1 MSELSTILLFN
12 ALLTLQAED
21 TGGGGC
27 KTAAVGPFD
36 LPAFRLPGFQSIQ
49 ASCSNEIN

>member
-21 TGGGGC
+21 TGKNVKEQQLSLFITC
-27 KTAAVGPFD
+27 I
-36 LPAFRLPGFQSIQ
+36 LPSWFSKQTSALFK
-49 ASCSNEIN
+49 

>member
-21 TGGGGC
+21 TVKNVKSSSWSFFITC
-27 KTAAVGPFD
+27 I
-36 LPAFRLPGFQSIQ
+36 LPSWFENKQVPH
-49 ASCSNEIN
+49 SNEVD

>member
-21 TGGGGC
+21 TGLGDV
-27 KTAAVGPFD
+27 KQQQLGPLIYLHF
-36 LPAFRLPGFQSIQ
+36 AFPVFKANKRHVQMK
-49 ASCSNEIN
+49 

>member
-21 TGGGGC
+21 IGKKC
-27 KTAAVGPFD
+27 KTAAVGPFYY
-36 LPAFRLPGFQSIQ
+36 LHFAFSVSKQTSALFK
-49 ASCSNEIN
+49 

>member
-21 TGGGGC
+21 TGKKC
-27 KTAAVGPFD
+27 KTAAVGPFYY
-36 LPAFRLPGFQSIQ
+36 LHFAFPVFK
-49 ASCSNEIN
+49 ANECLVQMK